1 MNLSKF
7 PTITNAKTLFVE
19 IDINLLT
26 SQIFLP
32 YDKEIDNSL
41 IKGIRNEYVQ
51 SSTGITN
58 ISPYSYALNL
68 NIVFPQ
74 FANNNIGQLDPAISA
89 YFGITLVDDNNNNIL
104 QDYPLNGLNNPT
116 IGANANTDYIRR
128 FNSKVNLQK
137 SFISLLDKTQA
148 GFLSQSDVYFACLT
162 FYYKPKN

>member
-41 IKGIRNEYVQ
+41 IKGIRVEYIQ
-51 SSTGITN
+51 SSNGIIF
-58 ISPYSYALNL
+58 ISPNSYALNL
-68 NIVFPQ
+68 NIVYPQ
-74 FANNNIGQLDPAISA
+74 YANKNIGNLEATTCA
-89 YFGITLVDDNNNNIL
+89 YFGLTLVDDKNNNIL

-116 IGANANTDYIRR
+116 TGANANTNYIRR
-128 FNSKVNLQK
+128 FNAKVNLQK

-148 GFLSQSDVYFACLT
+148 GYLSQADVYFGCLT